1 MDSPSI
7 TEQAG
12 RPYISTG
19 HFVLFGPG
27 QGSLVTLLFNV
38 MVAASPKELAGD
50 VGSLR
55 GTKIG
60 MLLMAGLTRLAVIPA
75 GQLPNYFPGQI
86 PGDDATGQ
94 GARLT

>member
-19 HFVLFGPG
+19 HFSLFGPG
-27 QGSLVTLLFNV
+27 HGSLVTLLFNV
-38 MVAASPKELAGD
+38 LVAASPKKLAVD

-55 GTKIG
+55 ATKIRL
-60 MLLMAGLTRLAVIPA
+60 LLMAGLARLAVVPA

-86 PGDDATGQ
+86 PSDDATGQ